1 MRVRVLTSVLFFFK
15 YSATPEIYTLSLHD
29 ALPISS
35 TLSNEPES
43 EVIEIRNHLLS
54 NYFLSNLVE
63 LEREINLNDI
73 KNIQRIILK
82 DTPKDQYKIGNNEIL
97 HAGEFRKVNVF
108 ANGSPLT
115 IYPVSSGLLFL

>member
-63 LEREINLNDI
+63 LEREINLNEDRKSTRLNSSHGSI
-73 KNIQRIILK
+73 SYAVFCLK
-82 DTPKDQYKIGNNEIL
+82 KK
-97 HAGEFRKVNVF
+97 KK
-108 ANGSPLT
+108 
-115 IYPVSSGLLFL
+115 